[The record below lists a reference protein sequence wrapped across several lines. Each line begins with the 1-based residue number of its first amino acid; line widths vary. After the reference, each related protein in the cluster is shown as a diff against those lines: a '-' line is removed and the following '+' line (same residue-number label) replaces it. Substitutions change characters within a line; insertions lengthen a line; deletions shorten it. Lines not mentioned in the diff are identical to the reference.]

1 MMKAV
6 RLHRHGTPDVLVHED
21 VPEPVPGPGQVLVRV
36 ESAAVNYADVM
47 RRRGDPYPFPTPLP
61 FTPGGEV
68 AGTVAALGDG
78 VDGPPA
84 GTPVFALVGNDGA
97 NGYAQYA
104 VADAP
109 QVIPIPP
116 GLGVDEASAIVVAG
130 SSALLLL
137 TEAARLVAGESI
149 VIQGAAGGVGGY
161 ALQLAKLLGA
171 GQVIAAASSP
181 AKREAA
187 LALGADAVVDY
198 TRPDWPERV
207 RELTA
212 GLGADVVLET
222 SGGEVAAQS
231 LRCLAPFGRLVV
243 QGAASGRPL
252 VLDSQAVRGLFYDP
266 APNQSLVAF
275 NVGLWFG
282 LRPQAAIA
290 ALGRLLGF
298 VGSGQVKVQVH
309 HVLPLSAAAQAH
321 RLLESR
327 QAIGK
332 IVLKP
337 WQDG

>member
-1 MMKAV
+1 MKAV
-6 RLHRHGTPDVLVHED
+6 RLHHHGTPDVLVHDD

-36 ESAAVNYADVM
+36 ESAGVNYADVM
-47 RRRGDPYPFPTPLP
+47 RRRNDPYPFPTVLP

-78 VDGPPA
+78 GDGPPV
-84 GTPVFALVGNDGA
+84 GTPVFALVGDDGS

-104 VADAP
+104 LANAP

-116 GLGVDEASAIVVAG
+116 GLGMDEASAVVVAG
-130 SSALLLL
+130 SSAMLLL
-137 TEAARLVAGESI
+137 TAAARLAPGESI
-149 VIQGAAGGVGGY
+149 VVQGAAGGVGGY
-161 ALQLAKLLGA
+161 AVQLAKLLGA
-171 GQVIAAASSP
+171 GHVIGAASTP

-198 TRPDWPERV
+198 TRVDWPERV
-207 RELTA
+207 RELT
-212 GLGADVVLET
+212 GGRGADVVLET
-222 SGGEVAAQS
+222 SGGEVAGQS

-252 VLDSQAVRGLFYDP
+252 TLDRQTVRGLFYDP

-282 LRPQAAIA
+282 LRPEAAIA
-290 ALGRLLGF
+290 ALQRLLGF
-298 VGSGQVKVQVH
+298 VGSGQVKVQVN
-309 HVLPLSAAAQAH
+309 HVLPLSQAAQAH
-321 RLLESR
+321 RLLEAR
-327 QAIGK
+327 EAIGK

-337 WQDG
+337 WQEG